1 MRFEMRPRARS
12 VRPYA
17 CRVATLPFWTA
28 AANFVPSAS
37 FAIETADNFTY
48 RDVRFGGI
56 ATPKGGFASRHALAA
71 ELRRHGREGELDDR
85 DTWTASKA
93 YHDLPPI
100 GARVD
105 PVRKAVI

>member
-1 MRFEMRPRARS
+1 MRRNVGLEGP
-12 VRPYA
+12 
-17 CRVATLPFWTA
+17 
-28 AANFVPSAS
+28 
-37 FAIETADNFTY
+37 AIETADNFTY

-56 ATPKGGFASRHALAA
+56 ATPKGGFASRRALAA